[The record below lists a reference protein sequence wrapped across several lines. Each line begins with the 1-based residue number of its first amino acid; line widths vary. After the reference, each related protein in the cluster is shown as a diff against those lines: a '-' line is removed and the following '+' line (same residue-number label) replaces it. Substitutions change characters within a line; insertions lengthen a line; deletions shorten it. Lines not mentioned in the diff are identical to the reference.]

1 MLSLNLS
8 VKIGLGYLNGGAGF
22 FLWGFPWIEF
32 WWWWWSAIGWK
43 VERFWR
49 WGCELLVLTIPVPSP
64 MKRFWK
70 YLQGDLHMALVWG
83 QEYWERQETNSLSH
97 SHSSW
102 LHRPP
107 PPRSPTTGTCWLA
120 LSTWGSLTYHSKE
133 PRHYISTCKGRS
145 RGGCTGGTCRRWW
158 CSTSLQVTSY
168 TGSS

>member
-8 VKIGLGYLNGGAGF
+8 VKIGFGYLNGGAGF

-32 WWWWWSAIGWK
+32 WWWWLSAIGWNMARC
-43 VERFWR
+43 ER
-49 WGCELLVLTIPVPSP
+49 LLGLVMILTIPVPSP

-97 SHSSW
+97 SHSWW

-107 PPRSPTTGTCWLA
+107 PPRSPTTNTSSPSPSRGVTH
-120 LSTWGSLTYHSKE
+120 HSKA
-133 PRHYISTCKGRS
+133 PRRYTSTCRGRS
-145 RGGCTGGTCRRWW
+145 TGGCTGGTCRRWW
-158 CSTSLQVTSY
+158 CSTSLQPR
-168 TGSS
+168 